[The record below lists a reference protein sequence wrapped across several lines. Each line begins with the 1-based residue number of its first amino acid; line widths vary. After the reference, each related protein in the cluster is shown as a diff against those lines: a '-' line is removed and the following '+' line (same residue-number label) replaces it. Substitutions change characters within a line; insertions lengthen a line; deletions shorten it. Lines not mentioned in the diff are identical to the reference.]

1 MNLRRGWLLDR
12 KYDRGLSPEESAE
25 LASLQEALHRYI
37 DCIAPLPIAAAR
49 SLHAEL
55 KAASA
60 KGKPNK

>member
-1 MNLRRGWLLDR
+1 
-12 KYDRGLSPEESAE
+12 
-25 LASLQEALHRYI
+25 LHRYI